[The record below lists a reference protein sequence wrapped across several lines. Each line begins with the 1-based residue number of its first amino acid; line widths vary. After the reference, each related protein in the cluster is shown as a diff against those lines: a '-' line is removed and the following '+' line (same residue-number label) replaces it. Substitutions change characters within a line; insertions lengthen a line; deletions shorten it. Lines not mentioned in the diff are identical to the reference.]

1 MHVTIFCPASIFTL
15 IILQD
20 RDMDILSLS
29 EQVICDLLLSK
40 YNKLIRFLQL
50 QNAAAIVFSK
60 HLSLTSGVGEKNFS
74 ASTYFIDN
82 VFIMN

>member
-40 YNKLIRFLQL
+40 YNKLIRFLEL
-50 QNAAAIVFSK
+50 QNAAAIVSK

-82 VFIMN
+82 VFIKN